1 VKLESGDEGSGV
13 PRSGTGTEA
22 NGARPT
28 PATFDYGERS
38 PFRSARQEPLLTRAI
53 PVAGELP
60 RYRAPTA
67 RRDAVAGLTVA
78 ALAIPSAM
86 AYAEVAGVSPVN
98 GLYAL
103 LLPAVAYALLGSS
116 RQLSI
121 GPEGSLATLVAAAVL
136 PLAVAGSADA
146 AELAAMLAILVAICF
161 AVAWALRLGW
171 IADYFSRPVLIGY
184 IHGVAVVLVIGQLG
198 KLLGL
203 SIDATD
209 PLPQL
214 WEAITELG
222 SASAATVA
230 IGAVSLGA
238 LFGLRLLM
246 RKLPAA
252 LLIVIAAIGLSWAFD
267 FAAHGVAVVG
277 PIPAGLPSFEIP
289 GPAFADIVRLVPAAL
304 GIFLVCFA
312 DEILTARSF
321 AGKHN
326 QSVRGSQE
334 LLAMGA
340 ASAAA
345 GFTQGFS
352 IGASGSRTAV
362 NDDMGARSQVAGL
375 FAASAVA
382 VILLFVTEP
391 VQYLPKVVLG
401 AVIVF
406 AAIGLVEPQA
416 WRGLAAVDPVEVA
429 IAAVTAGCVIFFGVL
444 EALVVAVGLSMIDTV
459 RRSARPHDAVLG
471 WVERLGRYA
480 DVSLHPS
487 ARVTPGVVVYRLDDR
502 LFFANARYFK
512 GRVREAIRAAP
523 APVRWLVL
531 DAEAITHTDATG
543 LEALA
548 DVAEDLRR
556 SEITLVLARMRTRM
570 EEQLQAGG
578 VLDVIGREHLYP
590 TVRAAVDAYSTRG
603 GGS

>member
-1 VKLESGDEGSGV
+1 V
-13 PRSGTGTEA
+13 PSGTEPEVNEA
-22 NGARPT
+22 LARPT
-28 PATFDYGERS
+28 TVNYDQKT
-38 PFRSARQEPLLTRAI
+38 PFRPARQEPLLTRTI
-53 PVAGELP
+53 PVAGELT
-60 RYRAPTA
+60 RYRFPSA
-67 RRDAVAGLTVA
+67 RRDGVAGVTVA
-78 ALAIPSAM
+78 ALAVPSAM

-103 LLPAVAYALLGSS
+103 LLPAVAYAFLGSS

-121 GPEGSLATLVAAAVL
+121 GPEGSISTLVAAAVL
-136 PLAVAGSADA
+136 PLAVAGSPNA
-146 AELAAMLAILVAICF
+146 AELAAVLALLVGICF
-161 AVAWALRLGW
+161 AAGWALRLGW

-184 IHGVAVVLVIGQLG
+184 IHGVAVVLVVGQLG

-203 SIDATD
+203 SIDASD

-214 WEAITELG
+214 WEVVEELG
-222 SASAATVA
+222 TVSGATLA
-230 IGAVSLGA
+230 IGAVSLAA
-238 LFGLRLLM
+238 LLGLRLVM
-246 RKLPAA
+246 PKLPAA
-252 LLIVIAAIGLSWAFD
+252 LFLVAVAIGLSWALD
-267 FAAHGVAVVG
+267 FAAHGVTVVG
-277 PIPAGLPSFEIP
+277 PIPAGLPSVEIP
-289 GPAFADIVRLVPAAL
+289 TPALGDVVRLVPAAI
-304 GIFLVCFA
+304 GIFLVSFA

-345 GFTQGFS
+345 GLTQGFS

-362 NDDMGARSQVAGL
+362 NDDMGARTQIAGL
-375 FAASAVA
+375 FAAAAVA
-382 VILLFVTEP
+382 VILLLLTEP
-391 VQYLPKVVLG
+391 VQYLPKAVLG
-401 AVIVF
+401 AVIIF

-416 WRGLAAVDPVEVA
+416 WRALAAIDPVEVA

-480 DVSLHPS
+480 DVSLHAS
-487 ARVTPGVVVYRLDDR
+487 ARVTPGVLVYRLDDR

-512 GRVREAIRAAP
+512 GRVREAIRAAS

-531 DAEAITHTDATG
+531 DAEAITHADATG

-556 SEITLVLARMRTRM
+556 REITLVLARLRTRM
-570 EEQLQAGG
+570 EQQLQAGG
-578 VLDVIGREHLYP
+578 VLDVIPREHMYP
-590 TVRAAVDAYSTRG
+590 TVRAAVDAYATPD